1 MLRQFAIIMGI
12 KIEQALPLLINMRF
26 LFLCS
31 KAGTTYHA
39 LARAQAIQSIQVF
52 FLRFLRKCGSTC
64 IFTLWLLRK
73 PNGFAS

>member
-1 MLRQFAIIMGI
+1 MIWQFAAIMGI

-39 LARAQAIQSIQVF
+39 LARAQAIQNIQVF
-52 FLRFLRKCGSTC
+52 EIPT
-64 IFTLWLLRK
+64 
-73 PNGFAS
+73 